1 MRNPNNGDDFTPKL
15 RNNNSIQANV
25 SCTNSRGNSQV
36 SIQGRTVG
44 SGGYNNSGH
53 QSGRRQTSNSGS
65 NGSGVRSIRSG

>member
-53 QSGRRQTSNSGS
+53 
-65 NGSGVRSIRSG
+65 